1 MTHDPHPLPSNSADP
16 HPETLRQEAA
26 RCVACG
32 LCLPHCPTYRKT
44 LNEADSP
51 RGRIFLMAALL
62 EHKLPLSPE
71 LVAHLDLCLACRA
84 CENACPSQ
92 VRYGQLVDGVRAL
105 IEPERQRPMR
115 QQALRRVLF
124 RTLAHPR
131 LLQSA
136 GGVLRVYQRSG
147 LQSLARKSRLLEA
160 LGLDRAEA
168 RLPPL
173 SAPPRSGMHPAHGT
187 TRGTVGLFLGCV
199 ARMSDAETLHAAVF
213 VLNRLG
219 YAVQVAPRQTCCGAL
234 HELSGERETAQRLA
248 QENRAA
254 FAAPELLAIVHAA
267 SGCGATL
274 AEYTPP
280 LAAPVLDI
288 SAFLATAQGWEQVEL
303 APLAHNIAVHE
314 PCLSR
319 NVLHDQDA
327 AYALLRRIPAATVA
341 ALAGNDQCCGAA
353 GIYALTQ
360 PEMAAQLL
368 RDKIDAIKASG
379 AHIIATSNP
388 GCAMHLADGL
398 KAEGW
403 SLEVLHPVTLVARQM
418 GYPK

>member
-1 MTHDPHPLPSNSADP
+1 MPLAMIHVPPPIRDDHPI
-16 HPETLRQEAA
+16 LRQEAA

-44 LNEADSP
+44 LDEADSP

-62 EHKLPLSPE
+62 EHKLPLSPQ
-71 LVAHLDLCLACRA
+71 LAGHLDLCLACRA
-84 CENACPSQ
+84 CENACPSK
-92 VRYGQLVDGVRAL
+92 VRYGELIDGVRAA
-105 IEPERQRPMR
+105 IEPGRQRPIR
-115 QQALRRVLF
+115 QQVMRRALF
-124 RTLAHPR
+124 RTLASPS
-131 LLQSA
+131 LLRGA
-136 GGVLRVYQRSG
+136 GSLLKIYQRSG
-147 LQSLARKSRLLEA
+147 LQGLARKSRLLEI
-160 LGLDRAEA
+160 LGLSRAEA
-168 RLPPL
+168 RLPLL
-173 SAPPRSGMHPAHGT
+173 STPPRSGLHPAHGT
-187 TRGTVGLFLGCV
+187 ARGTVGLFLGCV
-199 ARMSDAETLHAAVF
+199 ARLSDAETLHASVF

-219 YAVQVAPRQTCCGAL
+219 YAVQVVPRQTCCGAL
-234 HELSGERETAQRLA
+234 HEHGGAQETAQRLA

-254 FAAPELLAIVHAA
+254 FAGLDLQAIVHTA

-280 LAAPVLDI
+280 LASPLMDI
-288 SAFLATAQGWEQVEL
+288 SAFLATAQGWEQAAL
-303 APLAHNIAVHE
+303 APLANSIAVHE

-327 AYALLRRIPAATVA
+327 PYALLRRIPGAMVT

-360 PEMAAQLL
+360 PAMAGKLL
-368 RDKIDAIKASG
+368 HDKIDAIKASG
-379 AHIIATSNP
+379 ARIIATSNP

-398 KAEGW
+398 REEEWKV
-403 SLEVLHPVTLVARQM
+403 EVLHPVTVLARQM